1 MMVPF
6 ILFGQSYS
14 ALWNQ
19 AKEAEEKDLPQTQ
32 YKVIQKIVAKAEK
45 EKAYGQL
52 LRAEL
57 NAAQVMSVIA
67 PDSLKPAVEK
77 IQQRGEATQ
86 DEVLRLVYQTVLYRV
101 ISDNRDLEMQAKRP
115 ELTPQLCEQLA
126 QVKED
131 AYEPFVKKGSDSHYF
146 NHDLLSIVG
155 YELDDLQP
163 LYDYYTKTGNRQAAC
178 LVVARL
184 KHYASIE
191 ELDALIQNYRD
202 LKECGE
208 LAMVRYERMYS
219 MPVAERI
226 AYIHEALQHWG
237 SWKRIGRLRNAE
249 QELTNSQY
257 RVSYDHPVVTPQQTQ
272 MVRLKGLR
280 HLSSVTMKVYRL
292 NANGDLDASPSYDTG
307 YQKVKRL
314 IQGVAA
320 EETRTYTGKE
330 PYEFFEDSLTLPALP
345 VGVYMVEFT
354 TAPSTEPVRHLYN
367 VTDVYTIMEPQP
379 DALRYVV
386 VRASTGQPIAGAHLR
401 ITERN
406 YGNDQVLNVVTDAK
420 GEYLLKTNN
429 PRHQREVF
437 AYTDDDKAC
446 PVFNFYD
453 QYSYYQGQD
462 QVSRTCIYTDR
473 SIYRPGQTVHAAAIL
488 YEVQK
493 GMEHAVTAHQQVT
506 FVLKDAN
513 GKKVAEKRTT
523 TDEYGTCAAELTIP
537 SSGLSGQFTV
547 RVNGQSHVI
556 RVEEYKR
563 PTFHV
568 DFPEVKQVYA
578 AGDTITVKGVA
589 MSYAGV
595 PVQEAKVS
603 YKVTRRTAFWWWS
616 YSRYWDSA
624 ILGYGNDGTEVY
636 RGTATTDAEGQFEA
650 QVPFDLPETS
660 HPMFYSFVVSADV
673 TDTAGETHH
682 GELSLPLGN
691 RKQALSVD
699 LPEKVLRDE
708 QNKVTFHLL
717 NAAGKDLEA
726 SVRYRID
733 KGKWQTTK
741 ANVSISLSTLHAP
754 LSSGKH
760 TLEATCEGDTLQRDF
775 VVFALD
781 DTTPATETDDWFYQ
795 SATQFPADGKPV
807 TIQVGSSA
815 PDVHIVYSIFAG
827 EKVIESGS
835 IDRSNQLINL
845 KLTYEEAYGNGLLLT
860 YAWVKKG
867 KCYTHIARI
876 KRPLPDKKL
885 KLQWT
890 TFRDR
895 LKPGQQ
901 EEWTLT
907 VLDSQG
913 KPVDAQL
920 MATLYD
926 QSLDQ
931 LQAHQW
937 SFAPYYN
944 LPMPNSHWT
953 FQVRY
958 QMSDGASFDWK
969 RVNEG
974 ELLFSVFDHSVYP
987 TPYYGRYH
995 FTRGAVTRSRM
1006 KMNKAAGMVMDE
1018 AMPMM
1023 AMAEVEEEK
1032 AVVANDEADNAA
1044 ETPQAEETVQV
1055 RENLNETAFFYPQ
1068 LTTAVDGS
1076 VVLKFTL
1083 PESLTT
1089 WRLLGLA
1096 HTKDLC
1102 YGTIEGLSVA
1112 QKDVM
1117 IQPNVPRFLREGDA
1131 ATIAA
1136 RIFNTSEKDLIGT
1149 AVLRLLNPET
1159 NAVVL
1164 EQKQSVTL
1172 NAGGTTP
1179 VTFNISLSIPEQSS
1193 PTRSLSLHSPLSTQL
1208 LICQM
1213 TVSGADFSDGEQ
1225 HYLPILPATE
1235 HVTVTV
1241 PLTQH
1246 HPGVTTVDLAKLVP
1260 ADATQ
1265 PKLTVEYTNKPAW
1278 LMTQA
1283 LSVVGTPDNDNAISL
1298 AAAYYANS
1306 LGRHILA
1313 QNPQAKRA
1321 FELWKQEPDANSLM
1335 SALEKNQELKDLLLN
1350 ETPWVLDADNESEQ
1364 KQRMGD
1370 FFDENL
1376 MQNRLQ
1382 QSLEKLRKLQ
1392 RDNGA
1397 WSWWPEMPGSFYMTV
1412 SISEMLVR
1420 LNAMTGH
1427 QAETA
1432 PMLNAAFKFMGQEI
1446 IDEVKEMKKWA
1457 KKGHKP
1463 SFPSFKALQWLYL
1476 ATLDGRE
1483 LPADVQAANAY
1494 LLPLLKKEIKN
1505 QSLYEKALTAIILSK
1520 TEPKRAAEYVQ
1531 SLKEYT
1537 VYREDMGRYYDTPRA
1552 GYSWF
1557 DYKIPTQTVAIE
1569 AMQRLTPDDTET
1581 ITEMQR
1587 WLLQSKRTQAWD
1599 TPINSVNAVYA
1610 FLQGSNALAPQALSV
1625 LKVDEQPLELPQ
1637 ATAAIGYVKTNVPAD
1652 SKTLTIEKSSEGTS
1666 WGAVYAQFM
1675 QPTKSVEASASGLT
1689 VTREII
1695 SPLSTLHSPLSI
1707 PEQSSPTR
1715 SLSLHSPLKVGD
1727 RIKVRITITAD
1738 RDYDFV
1744 QLIDRRAA
1752 CMEPVRQLSGYTQGA
1767 YCTPKDCSTNYY
1779 IDMLSKGK
1787 HVIETEY
1794 YIDRTGTY
1802 ETGLCTVSCAYAPEF
1817 RGTAKSIT
1825 IKVGK

>member
-1 MMVPF
+1 MKKYIFLFIVMMMPIF
-6 ILFGQSYS
+6 LFGQSYA
-14 ALWNQ
+14 ALWSQ

-32 YKVIQKIVAKAEK
+32 YKALQKIVAKAEK

-52 LRAEL
+52 LKAEL
-57 NAAQVMSVIA
+57 NAAQVMSLIA
-67 PDSLKPAVEK
+67 PDSLKPAVQR
-77 IQQRGEATQ
+77 IQQRAEATQ

-101 ISDNRDLEMQAKRP
+101 ISNNSDLELKAMLP
-115 ELTPQLCEQLA
+115 NLTPQLCEKLA
-126 QVKED
+126 NIKED
-131 AYEPFVKKGSDSHYF
+131 EYVPFVIKGSDSHYF

-155 YELDDLQP
+155 YELNDRET
-163 LYDYYTKTGNRQAAC
+163 LYNYYKQAGQREAAC
-178 LVVARL
+178 MVAADW
-184 KHYASIE
+184 KQYSSIE
-191 ELDALIQNYRD
+191 ELDALIEEYRD

-208 LAMVRYERMYS
+208 LAIARYERMYS
-219 MPVAERI
+219 RPVAERI
-226 AYIHEALQHWG
+226 AFIHEALKQWG
-237 SWKRIGRLRNAE
+237 SWRRMGTLRNAE
-249 QELTNSQY
+249 KELSNPQFH
-257 RVSYDHPVVTPQQTQ
+257 VNYDHQVVTPQQSQ
-272 MVRLKGLR
+272 IVKFDRLR
-280 HLSSVTMKVYRL
+280 HLSSLTMKVYRL
-292 NANGDLDASPSYDTG
+292 DANGDLDASPSYDNG
-307 YQKVKRL
+307 YQKVKKL
-314 IQGVAA
+314 IKGVAA
-320 EETRTYTGKE
+320 EETRIFTGKE
-330 PYEFFEDSLTLPALP
+330 PYEFFEDSLALPSLP

-354 TAPSTEPVRHLYN
+354 SIPVTEPVRQLYY

-379 DALRYVV
+379 EALRYVV
-386 VRASTGQPIAGAHLR
+386 VHASTGQPIAGAHLR
-401 ITERN
+401 ITNRI
-406 YGNDQVLNVVTDAK
+406 YGDDQVVNAVTDAK
-420 GEYLLKTNN
+420 GEYLYKTNN
-429 PRHQREVF
+429 PRQPRNVF
-437 AYTDDDKAC
+437 AYTGDDKAC
-446 PVFNFYD
+446 PELNANN
-453 QYSYYQGQD
+453 QYSYYKGQD
-462 QVSRTCIYTDR
+462 NVHRTCIYTDR

-488 YEVQK
+488 YEVNK
-493 GMEHAVTAHQQVT
+493 GMEHQVEGAREVVFT
-506 FVLKDAN
+506 LLDAN
-513 GKKVAEKRTT
+513 RKKVAEKVTT

-537 SSGLSGQFTV
+537 SSGLSGMFTV
-547 RVNGQSHVI
+547 RVNGQSYTI

-568 DFPEVKQVYA
+568 DFPEVKEAYA
-578 AGDTITVKGVA
+578 AGDTLTVKGVA

-595 PVQEAKVS
+595 PVQDAKVS

-616 YSRYWDSA
+616 YSRYWDTA
-624 ILGYGNDGTEVY
+624 VIGRGQEGVEVY
-636 RGTATTDAEGQFEA
+636 SGVAKTDDKGQFEA
-650 QVPFDLPETS
+650 LLPFDMPETS
-660 HPMFYSFVVSADV
+660 YPMFYSFVVSADV
-673 TDTAGETHH
+673 TDIAGETRH

-708 QNKVTFHLL
+708 QPKATFHLL
-717 NAAGKDLEA
+717 NAAGKNLDA
-726 SVRYRID
+726 TVCYRID
-733 KGKWQTTK
+733 QGKWLTVKTQQ
-741 ANVSISLSTLHAP
+741 P
-754 LSSGKH
+754 LAMTDKLKSGKH
-760 TLEATCEGDTLQRDF
+760 TLEAICENDTLQRDF
-775 VVFALD
+775 VVFSLD
-781 DTTPATETDDWFYQ
+781 DTVPATETDDWFYQ

-827 EKVIESGS
+827 EKVIESGA

-845 KLTYEEAYGNGLLLT
+845 KLTYEEAYENGLLLS
-860 YAWVKKG
+860 YAWVKQG
-867 KCYTHIARI
+867 KCYTHTARI
-876 KRPLPDKKL
+876 SRPLPDKKL

-907 VLDSQG
+907 VLDLQG

-937 SFAPYYN
+937 SLSPYYN
-944 LPMPNSHWT
+944 LPMPNSNWGFPT
-953 FQVRY
+953 RY
-958 QMSDGASFDWK
+958 SMSGSASYSWKHDAVGQLVFSKFDK
-969 RVNEG
+969 
-974 ELLFSVFDHSVYP
+974 DVYP
-987 TPYYGRYH
+987 SPYYRHHY
-995 FTRGAVTRSRM
+995 FTRGEVMGARQ
-1006 KMNKAAGMVMDE
+1006 KMAASVMMVE
-1018 AMPMM
+1018 EAAMPMSEPM
-1023 AMAEVEEEK
+1023 ERDADQSESADTKANGAVAEAPQEES
-1032 AVVANDEADNAA
+1032 
-1044 ETPQAEETVQV
+1044 VQV

-1068 LTTAVDGS
+1068 LTTAADGS
-1076 VVLKFTL
+1076 VALKFTL

-1136 RIFNTSEKDLIGT
+1136 RIFNTSEKDLSGT
-1149 AVLRLLNPET
+1149 AVLKLINPET
-1159 NAVVL
+1159 NAVVVEL
-1164 EQKQSVTL
+1164 KQPVAMK
-1172 NAGGTTP
+1172 AGGTTP
-1179 VTFNISLSIPEQSS
+1179 VTFDLDTSSLLAVQSS
-1193 PTRSLSLHSPLSTQL
+1193 L

-1213 TVSGADFSDGEQ
+1213 MVSGADFSDGEQ

-1241 PLTQH
+1241 PVTHH
-1246 HPGVTTVDLAKLVP
+1246 HPGVTTVDLSKLVP
-1260 ADATQ
+1260 VDATQ
-1265 PKLTVEYTNKPAW
+1265 PKLTVEYTNNPAW

-1298 AAAYYANS
+1298 AAAYYANA
-1306 LGRHILA
+1306 LGRHILQ
-1313 QNPQAKRA
+1313 QNPQAKTV
-1321 FELWKQEPDANSLM
+1321 FQLWKQTDDTTSLT

-1350 ETPWVLDADNESEQ
+1350 ETPWVLDADNETEQ

-1382 QSLEKLRKLQ
+1382 QSLDKLSKLQ
-1392 RDNGA
+1392 RKDGS

-1420 LNAMTGH
+1420 LNAMTGENR
-1427 QAETA
+1427 ETA
-1432 PMLNAAFKFMGQEI
+1432 AMLSSAFKFMGKEI
-1446 IDEVKEMKKWA
+1446 VEEVKEMKKWA
-1457 KKGHKP
+1457 KKCQKP
-1463 SFPSFKALQWLYL
+1463 TFPSFKALQWLYL
-1476 ATLDGRE
+1476 TTLDGRE

-1494 LLPLLKKEIKN
+1494 LMPLLKKEIKN
-1505 QSLYEKALTAIILSK
+1505 QSLFEKALTAVILSK

-1552 GYSWF
+1552 TYSWF

-1569 AMQRLTPDDTET
+1569 AMQRLTPSDIET
-1581 ITEMQR
+1581 ISEMQR

-1610 FLQGSNALAPQALSV
+1610 FLQGSNALAPQELSV
-1625 LKVDEQPLELPQ
+1625 LKVDETPLELPK
-1637 ATAAIGYVKTNVPAD
+1637 ATAAIGYVKTNVAPA
-1652 SKTLTIEKSSEGTS
+1652 SQTLTIEKTSEGTS

-1675 QPTKSVEASASGLT
+1675 QPTKSVEASGSGLT
-1689 VTREII
+1689 VTRE
-1695 SPLSTLHSPLSI
+1695 LLTKG
-1707 PEQSSPTR
+1707 E
-1715 SLSLHSPLKVGD
+1715 LKVGD
-1727 RIKVRITITAD
+1727 RVKVRITITAD

-1767 YCTPKDCSTNYY
+1767 YCTPKDCTTNYY

-1802 ETGLCTVSCAYAPEF
+1802 ETGLCTVGCAYAPEF
-1817 RGTAKSIT
+1817 RATAKSIT
-1825 IKVGK
+1825 ITVK

>member
-1 MMVPF
+1 MQKKNLAILFMLMLPMW
-6 ILFGQSYS
+6 LFGQSYS
-14 ALWNQ
+14 ELWKKAN
-19 AKEAEEKDLPQTQ
+19 EAEEKDLPKTQ
-32 YKVIQKIVAKAEK
+32 YEVLQKIVAKAEK

-52 LRAEL
+52 LKAEL

-67 PDSLKPAVEK
+67 PDSLKPAVER
-77 IQQRGEATQ
+77 IQQRGEATK

-115 ELTPQLCEQLA
+115 ELTPKLCEQLA
-126 QVKED
+126 QVKESV
-131 AYEPFVKKGSDSHYF
+131 YEPFVQKGADSHYF
-146 NHDLLSIVG
+146 NNDLLSVVG

-184 KHYASIE
+184 KRYTSIE
-191 ELDALIQNYRD
+191 EIDALIQEYRD

-208 LAMVRYERMYS
+208 LAINRYDRMYGQ
-219 MPVAERI
+219 PVAERI
-226 AYIHEALQHWG
+226 AYIHEALQQWG
-237 SWKRIGRLRNAE
+237 SWKRMGVLRNAE
-249 QELTNSQY
+249 KELTNPQY
-257 RVSYDHPVVTPQQTQ
+257 RVSYDHQVVTPQQSQTVQ
-272 MVRLKGLR
+272 LKGLR

-292 NANGDLDASPSYDTG
+292 NANGDLDDSPTYDKG
-307 YQKVKRL
+307 YQKIKKL
-314 IQGVAA
+314 IKGVAA

-330 PYEFFEDSLTLPALP
+330 PYEFFEDTLTLPALP
-345 VGVYMVEFT
+345 VGVYMVEFISAPT
-354 TAPSTEPVRHLYN
+354 TQPVRRLYY
-367 VTDVYTIMEPQP
+367 VTDVYTIMESQP
-379 DALRYVV
+379 EALRYVV
-386 VRASTGQPIAGAHLR
+386 VHASTGQPIAGAHLR
-401 ITERN
+401 IKERN
-406 YGNDQVLNVVTDAK
+406 YGNDHVLNVVTDAK
-420 GEYLLKTNN
+420 GEYLLKTDR
-429 PRHQREVF
+429 PHRQREVF
-437 AYTDDDKAC
+437 AYTADDKAC
-446 PVFNFYD
+446 PELNASN

-473 SIYRPGQTVHAAAIL
+473 SIYRPGQTVHAAAII

-493 GMEHAVTAHQQVT
+493 GMEHAVTAHKHVN
-506 FVLKDAN
+506 FVLNDAN
-513 GKKVAEKRTT
+513 GKKVAEQSTM
-523 TDEYGTCAAELTIP
+523 TDDYGTCAAELTIP

-547 RVNGQSHVI
+547 RVNGQSHII

-568 DFPEVKQVYA
+568 DFPEVKQAYA
-578 AGDTITVKGVA
+578 AGDTIKVKGVA
-589 MSYAGV
+589 LSYAGV

-624 ILGYGNDGTEVY
+624 ILGYGHDGIEVY
-636 RGTATTDAEGQFEA
+636 QGEAVTDAEGQFDA

-660 HPMFYSFVVSADV
+660 HPMFYTFIVSADV

-708 QNKVTFHLL
+708 QPKTTFHLL
-717 NAAGKDLEA
+717 NAAGKDLDA

-733 KGKWQTTK
+733 SGKWQEIKTQQSVAVGDK
-741 ANVSISLSTLHAP
+741 LK
-754 LSSGKH
+754 SGKH
-760 TLEATCEGDTLQRDF
+760 TLEATCEGDTLQREF
-775 VVFALD
+775 VVFGLD
-781 DTTPATETDDWFYQ
+781 DTTPSTTTDDWFYQ
-795 SATQFPADGKPV
+795 SATQFPANGKPV

-815 PDVHIVYSIFAG
+815 PDVHIVYSVFAG
-827 EKVIESGS
+827 EKVIESGA
-835 IDRSNQLINL
+835 IDRSNQLINRQF
-845 KLTYEEAYGNGLLLT
+845 TYKDDYENGLLLT
-860 YAWVKKG
+860 FAWVKEG
-867 KCYTHIARI
+867 RCYTHTAQI

-907 VLDSQG
+907 ILDPQG

-937 SFAPYYN
+937 SLVPYYN
-944 LPMPNSHWT
+944 LPMPTSRWNFPS
-953 FQVRY
+953 RY
-958 QMSDGASFDWK
+958 QMSASASYDWK
-969 RVNEG
+969 HVSEG
-974 ELLFSVFDHSVYP
+974 GLVFSVFDHSVYP

-995 FTRGAVTRSRM
+995 FTRGAVMGSRM
-1006 KMNKAAGMVMDE
+1006 KMSKAAGMVMDE

-1032 AVVANDEADNAA
+1032 AVATNDEAADTVA
-1044 ETPQAEETVQV
+1044 ETPQGEETVQV
-1055 RENLNETAFFYPQ
+1055 RENLDETAFFYPQ
-1068 LTTAVDGS
+1068 LTTAADGS
-1076 VVLKFTL
+1076 VALKFTL

-1131 ATIAA
+1131 ATISA
-1136 RIFNTSEKDLIGT
+1136 RIFNTGEKDLSGT
-1149 AVLRLLNPET
+1149 AMLRFLNPET

-1164 EQKQSVTL
+1164 EQKQTVSMK
-1172 NAGGTTP
+1172 AGGTTP
-1179 VTFNISLSIPEQSS
+1179 VTFNIDFSLFTPHSS
-1193 PTRSLSLHSPLSTQL
+1193 L

-1213 TVSGADFSDGEQ
+1213 IVSGADFSDGEQ
-1225 HYLPILPATE
+1225 HYLPILPATS

-1241 PLTQH
+1241 PVTQH
-1246 HPGVTTVDLAKLVP
+1246 HPGVTTVDLSKLVP

-1265 PKLTVEYTNKPAW
+1265 PKLTVEYTNQPAW

-1283 LSVVGTPDNDNAISL
+1283 LSVVGRPDNDNAISL

-1313 QNPQAKRA
+1313 QNPQAKRT
-1321 FELWKQEPDANSLM
+1321 FQLWKQEPDANSLT

-1350 ETPWVLDADNESEQ
+1350 ETPWVLDADNETEQ

-1382 QSLEKLRKLQ
+1382 QSLDKLRKLQ
-1392 RDNGA
+1392 RNNGA

-1420 LNAMTGH
+1420 LNAMAGE
-1427 QAETA
+1427 QGETA
-1432 PMLNAAFKFMGQEI
+1432 QMLNAAFKFMGREI
-1446 IDEVKEMKKWA
+1446 IDEVKEMKKWE

-1463 SFPSFKALQWLYL
+1463 TFPSFKALQWLYL

-1494 LLPLLKKEIKN
+1494 LMPLLKKEIKN

-1520 TEPKRAAEYVQ
+1520 TEPKLAAEYVQ

-1569 AMQRLTPDDTET
+1569 AMQRLTPADTET

-1625 LKVDEQPLELPQ
+1625 LKVDEKPLELPK
-1637 ATAAIGYVKTNVPAD
+1637 ATAAIGYVKTNVPAE

-1675 QPTKSVEASASGLT
+1675 QPTKSVEATASGLT
-1689 VTREII
+1689 VTRE
-1695 SPLSTLHSPLSI
+1695 LLTKG
-1707 PEQSSPTR
+1707 E
-1715 SLSLHSPLKVGD
+1715 LKVGD

-1794 YIDRTGTY
+1794 YIDRAGTY
-1802 ETGLCTVSCAYAPEF
+1802 ETGLCTVGCAYAPEF
-1817 RGTAKSIT
+1817 RGTARSIT
-1825 IKVGK
+1825 ITVK

>member
-1 MMVPF
+1 MQKKIWAILFIMMLPMW
-6 ILFGQSYS
+6 LFGQSYS
-14 ALWNQ
+14 ELWKKAN
-19 AKEAEEKDLPQTQ
+19 EAEDKDLPKTQ
-32 YKVIQKIVAKAEK
+32 YEVLQKIVAKAEK

-52 LRAEL
+52 LKAEL

-67 PDSLKPAVEK
+67 PDSLKPAVEQ
-77 IQQRGEATQ
+77 IQKRGEATK

-101 ISDNRDLEMQAKRP
+101 ISDNRDLELQATRP
-115 ELTPQLCEQLA
+115 TLTPKICEQLA

-178 LVVARL
+178 LVIAEL
-184 KHYASIE
+184 KRYASIE
-191 ELDALIQNYRD
+191 EIDALIQTYRD

-208 LAMVRYERMYS
+208 LAINRYDRMYGK
-219 MPVAERI
+219 PVAERI
-226 AYIHEALQHWG
+226 AYIHSALDQWG
-237 SWKRIGRLRNAE
+237 GWKRMGVLRNAE
-249 QELTNSQY
+249 KDLTNPQFH
-257 RVSYDHPVVTPQQTQ
+257 VAYDHQVVTPQQSQTVQ
-272 MVRLKGLR
+272 LRNLR
-280 HLSSVTMKVYRL
+280 HLSSLTMKVYRL
-292 NANGDLDASPSYDTG
+292 NANGDLDDSPTYDKG
-307 YQKVKRL
+307 YQKIKKL
-314 IQGVAA
+314 IKGVAA
-320 EETRTYTGKE
+320 EETRTYTGKA

-354 TAPSTEPVRHLYN
+354 SAPTTEPVRRLYY
-367 VTDVYTIMEPQP
+367 VTDVYTIMESQP

-386 VRASTGQPIAGAHLR
+386 GHASTGQPIPKAHLR
-401 ITERN
+401 IKERN
-406 YGNDQVLNVVTDAK
+406 YGNDHVLNVVTDAK
-420 GEYLLKTNN
+420 GEYLLKTD
-429 PRHQREVF
+429 RLHRQREVF

-446 PVFNFYD
+446 PELNANN
-453 QYSYYQGQD
+453 QYSYYHGQD

-473 SIYRPGQTVHAAAIL
+473 SIYRPGQTVHAAAII

-493 GMEHAVTAHQQVT
+493 GMEHAVTAHKHVN
-506 FVLKDAN
+506 FVLNDAN
-513 GKKVAEKRTT
+513 GKKVAEQSTT
-523 TDEYGTCAAELTIP
+523 TDDFGTCAAELTIP
-537 SSGLSGQFTV
+537 VSGLSGRFTV

-568 DFPEVKQVYA
+568 DFPEVKQAYA
-578 AGDTITVKGVA
+578 AGDTIQVKGVA
-589 MSYAGV
+589 LSYAGV
-595 PVQEAKVS
+595 PVQEAKVC

-616 YSRYWDSA
+616 YSRYWDTA
-624 ILGYGNDGTEVY
+624 VLGYGHDGVEVY
-636 RGTATTDAEGQFEA
+636 QGEAVTDAEGQFEA
-650 QVPFDLPETS
+650 QVPFNLPETS
-660 HPMFYSFVVSADV
+660 HPMFYTFMVSADV

-699 LPEKVLRDE
+699 LPEKVLRDD
-708 QNKVTFHLL
+708 QPKVTFHLL

-726 SVRYRID
+726 EVQYRID
-733 KGKWQTTK
+733 GGKWQKINT
-741 ANVSISLSTLHAP
+741 SRSLS
-754 LSSGKH
+754 LSKGTVLKSGKH

-775 VVFALD
+775 VVFGLD
-781 DTTPATETDDWFYQ
+781 DTTPATTTDDWFYQ

-815 PDVHIVYSIFAG
+815 PDVHIVYSLFAG

-835 IDRSNQLINL
+835 IDRNNQLINRQF
-845 KLTYEEAYGNGLLLT
+845 TYKDDYENGLLLT
-860 YAWVKKG
+860 FAWVKEG
-867 KCYTHIARI
+867 KCYTHTAQI

-895 LKPGQQ
+895 LTPGQQ

-907 VLDSQG
+907 ILDPQG
-913 KPVDAQL
+913 KPADAQL

-937 SFAPYYN
+937 SLIPYYH

-953 FQVRY
+953 FPNRH
-958 QMSDGASFDWK
+958 QMSGGGSYDWK
-969 RVNEG
+969 HHSVG
-974 ELLFSVFDHSVYP
+974 SLLFSQFDKDVYP
-987 TPYYGRYH
+987 SSYGRYY
-995 FTRGAVTRSRM
+995 FSRGAMMGSHMRM
-1006 KMNKAAGMVMDE
+1006 KAAGMVMDD

-1032 AVVANDEADNAA
+1032 AVATNDEAAETVA
-1044 ETPQAEETVQV
+1044 ETPQGEGSVQV

-1068 LTTAVDGS
+1068 LTTAADGS
-1076 VVLKFTL
+1076 VALKFTL

-1136 RIFNTSEKDLIGT
+1136 RIFNTSEKDLTGT

-1159 NAVVL
+1159 NVVVVEL
-1164 EQKQSVTL
+1164 KQSVAL
-1172 NAGGTTP
+1172 KAGGTTP
-1179 VTFNISLSIPEQSS
+1179 VAFDLDPASLLTAQTS
-1193 PTRSLSLHSPLSTQL
+1193 L

-1213 TVSGADFSDGEQ
+1213 TVSGTDFSDGEQ

-1235 HVTVTV
+1235 HVTLTV
-1241 PLTQH
+1241 PVTQH
-1246 HPGVTTVDLAKLVP
+1246 HPGVTTVDLSQLVP

-1265 PKLTVEYTNKPAW
+1265 PKLTVEYTNQPAW

-1306 LGRHILA
+1306 LGRHILK
-1313 QNPQAKRA
+1313 QNPQAERA
-1321 FELWKQEPDANSLM
+1321 FQLWKQETDATSLT
-1335 SALEKNQELKDLLLN
+1335 SALEKNLELKDLLQN
-1350 ETPWVLDADNESEQ
+1350 ETPWVLEADNESEQ

-1382 QSLEKLRKLQ
+1382 QSLDKLRKLQ
-1392 RDNGA
+1392 RSNGA

-1420 LNAMTGH
+1420 LNAMTGENK
-1427 QAETA
+1427 ETA
-1432 PMLNAAFKFMGQEI
+1432 QMLSSAFKFMGKEI
-1446 IDEVKEMKKWA
+1446 IEEVNEMKKWA

-1463 SFPSFKALQWLYL
+1463 TFPSFKALQWLYL

-1494 LLPLLKKEIKN
+1494 LMPLLKKEIKN

-1569 AMQRLTPDDTET
+1569 AMQRLTPADKET
-1581 ITEMQR
+1581 ISEMQR

-1610 FLQGSNALAPQALSV
+1610 FLQGSNALAPQELAV
-1625 LKVDEQPLELPQ
+1625 LKVDEQPLELPK
-1637 ATAAIGYVKTNVPAD
+1637 ATAGIGYVKTNVSAD

-1675 QPTKSVEASASGLT
+1675 QPTKSVEAASSGLT
-1689 VTREII
+1689 VTRE
-1695 SPLSTLHSPLSI
+1695 LLTKG
-1707 PEQSSPTR
+1707 E
-1715 SLSLHSPLKVGD
+1715 LKVGD
-1727 RIKVRITITAD
+1727 RVKVRITITAD

-1744 QLIDRRAA
+1744 QVIDRRAA

-1802 ETGLCTVSCAYAPEF
+1802 ETGLCTVGCAYAPEF
-1817 RGTAKSIT
+1817 RGTAKSMT
-1825 IKVGK
+1825 IKVKK

>member
-1 MMVPF
+1 
-6 ILFGQSYS
+6 
-14 ALWNQ
+14 
-19 AKEAEEKDLPQTQ
+19 
-32 YKVIQKIVAKAEK
+32 
-45 EKAYGQL
+45 
-52 LRAEL
+52 
-57 NAAQVMSVIA
+57 
-67 PDSLKPAVEK
+67 
-77 IQQRGEATQ
+77 
-86 DEVLRLVYQTVLYRV
+86 
-101 ISDNRDLEMQAKRP
+101 
-115 ELTPQLCEQLA
+115 
-126 QVKED
+126 
-131 AYEPFVKKGSDSHYF
+131 
-146 NHDLLSIVG
+146 
-155 YELDDLQP
+155 
-163 LYDYYTKTGNRQAAC
+163 
-178 LVVARL
+178 
-184 KHYASIE
+184 
-191 ELDALIQNYRD
+191 
-202 LKECGE
+202 
-208 LAMVRYERMYS
+208 
-219 MPVAERI
+219 
-226 AYIHEALQHWG
+226 
-237 SWKRIGRLRNAE
+237 
-249 QELTNSQY
+249 
-257 RVSYDHPVVTPQQTQ
+257 
-272 MVRLKGLR
+272 
-280 HLSSVTMKVYRL
+280 
-292 NANGDLDASPSYDTG
+292 
-307 YQKVKRL
+307 
-314 IQGVAA
+314 
-320 EETRTYTGKE
+320 
-330 PYEFFEDSLTLPALP
+330 
-345 VGVYMVEFT
+345 
-354 TAPSTEPVRHLYN
+354 
-367 VTDVYTIMEPQP
+367 
-379 DALRYVV
+379 
-386 VRASTGQPIAGAHLR
+386 
-401 ITERN
+401 
-406 YGNDQVLNVVTDAK
+406 
-420 GEYLLKTNN
+420 
-429 PRHQREVF
+429 
-437 AYTDDDKAC
+437 
-446 PVFNFYD
+446 
-453 QYSYYQGQD
+453 
-462 QVSRTCIYTDR
+462 
-473 SIYRPGQTVHAAAIL
+473 
-488 YEVQK
+488 
-493 GMEHAVTAHQQVT
+493 MEHTVTAHQPVS

-513 GKKVAEKRTT
+513 GKKVAEKIST

-537 SSGLSGQFTV
+537 ASGLSGQFTV

-568 DFPEVKQVYA
+568 DFPEVKQAYA

-589 MSYAGV
+589 LSYAGV
-595 PVQEAKVS
+595 PVQEAEVR

-624 ILGYGNDGTEVY
+624 VLGYGHDGTEVY
-636 RGTATTDAEGQFEA
+636 SGTVKTDANGQFEA
-650 QVPFDLPETS
+650 LVPFALPETS

-673 TDTAGETHH
+673 TDTAGETHQ

-699 LPEKVLRDE
+699 LSEKVLRDE
-708 QNKVTFHLL
+708 QPKMTFHLL

-741 ANVSISLSTLHAP
+741 TNTTISLSTLHAS

-760 TLEATCEGDTLQRDF
+760 TLEATCQGDTLKREF

-781 DTTPATETDDWFYQ
+781 DTAPAIETDDWFYQ

-815 PDVHIVYSIFAG
+815 PDVYIVYSIFAG
-827 EKVIESGS
+827 ETVIESGA
-835 IDRSNQLINL
+835 IDRSNQLVNL

-860 YAWVKKG
+860 YAWVKEN
-867 KCYTHIARI
+867 KCYTHTTQI

-907 VLDSQG
+907 VLDPQG

-937 SFAPYYN
+937 SLTPYYN
-944 LPMPNSHWT
+944 LQMPNTHWT

-958 QMSDGASFDWK
+958 QMSDGASYDWK
-969 RVNEG
+969 RVSEG
-974 ELLFSVFDHSVYP
+974 KLLFSVFDHSVYP
-987 TPYYGRYH
+987 TPNYARNR
-995 FTRGAVTRSRM
+995 FTRGYVMKSSR
-1006 KMNKAAGMVMDE
+1006 KMSK
-1018 AMPMM
+1018 
-1023 AMAEVEEEK
+1023 
-1032 AVVANDEADNAA
+1032 EADMEMEVAA
-1044 ETPQAEETVQV
+1044 AVMMSEPMDREAVAEAQTDMADAVDTSEETPQEEGTVQV

-1068 LTTAVDGS
+1068 LNTADDGS

-1131 ATIAA
+1131 ATISA
-1136 RIFNTSEKDLIGT
+1136 RIFNTGEKDLAGT

-1164 EQKQSVTL
+1164 EQNQPV
-1172 NAGGTTP
+1172 NMQAGGTTP
-1179 VTFNISLSIPEQSS
+1179 VTFNISLS
-1193 PTRSLSLHSPLSTQL
+1193 TLLSPLSTQL

-1241 PLTQH
+1241 PVTQH
-1246 HPGVTTVDLAKLVP
+1246 QPGVTTVDLSKLVP

-1265 PKLTVEYTNKPAW
+1265 PKLTVEYTNQPAW

-1306 LGRHILA
+1306 LGRYILA
-1313 QNPQAKRA
+1313 QNPQAKTI
-1321 FELWKQEPDANSLM
+1321 FDLWKKEAQDSPLSTLH
-1335 SALEKNQELKDLLLN
+1335 SPLEKNQELKDLLLN
-1350 ETPWVLDADNESEQ
+1350 ETPWVLDADHETEQ

-1382 QSLEKLRKLQ
+1382 QSLDKLRKLQ

-1420 LNAMTGH
+1420 LNAMTGE
-1427 QAETA
+1427 QGETA
-1432 PMLNAAFKFMGQEI
+1432 QMLDAAFEFMGQEI

-1483 LPADVQAANAY
+1483 LPVDVQAANAY
-1494 LLPLLKKEIKN
+1494 LMPLLKKEIKN

-1537 VYREDMGRYYDTPRA
+1537 VYREDLGRYYDTPRA
-1552 GYSWF
+1552 AYSWY

-1569 AMQRLTPDDTET
+1569 AMQRLTPADTQT

-1610 FLQGSNALAPQALSV
+1610 FLTNSNGLQANLSPLSTLYSPLKIDGSAIDQSG
-1625 LKVDEQPLELPQ
+1625 
-1637 ATAAIGYVKTNVPAD
+1637 ATAAIGYVKANVPAN

-1689 VTREII
+1689 VTREL
-1695 SPLSTLHSPLSI
+1695 LSKG
-1707 PEQSSPTR
+1707 E
-1715 SLSLHSPLKVGD
+1715 LKVGD
-1727 RIKVRITITAD
+1727 RVKMRITIIAD

-1744 QLIDRRAA
+1744 QIIDRRAA

-1767 YCTPKDCSTNYY
+1767 YCTPKDCSMNYF

-1802 ETGLCTVSCAYAPEF
+1802 EAGLCTVGCAYAPEF

-1825 IKVGK
+1825 IEVK

>member
-1 MMVPF
+1 MQKNFLTILLMLMLPMW
-6 ILFGQSYS
+6 LFGQSYTE
-14 ALWNQ
+14 LWKKV
-19 AKEAEEKDLPQTQ
+19 AEAEQKDLPQTQ
-32 YKVIQKIVAKAEK
+32 YNALQKIVAKAEK

-52 LRAEL
+52 LKAEL
-57 NAAQVMSVIA
+57 NAAQVMSLIA
-67 PDSLKPAVEK
+67 PDSLKPAVQR

-101 ISDNRDLEMQAKRP
+101 ISNNSDLELEAKLP
-115 ELTPQLCEQLA
+115 ELTPQLCEKLA
-126 QVKED
+126 KIKED
-131 AYEPFVKKGSDSHYF
+131 DYVPFVIKGSDSRYF

-155 YELDDLQP
+155 YELNDQAT
-163 LYDYYTKTGNRQAAC
+163 LYNYYKQAGQREAAC
-178 LVVARL
+178 LVAANWKR
-184 KHYASIE
+184 YASIE
-191 ELDALIQNYRD
+191 ELDALIAEYHD
-202 LKECGE
+202 LEECGE
-208 LAMVRYERMYS
+208 LAIARYELMYS
-219 MPVAERI
+219 CPVAERI
-226 AYIHEALQHWG
+226 AYIHEALKKWG
-237 SWKRIGRLRNAE
+237 SWKRMGTLRNAE
-249 QELTNSQY
+249 KELTNPEFH
-257 RVSYDHPVVTPQQTQ
+257 VSYDRQVVIPQKSQT
-272 MVRLKGLR
+272 VKLERLR

-292 NANGDLDASPSYDTG
+292 DANGDLDASPSYDFG
-307 YQKVKRL
+307 YQKVKKL
-314 IQGVAA
+314 IKGVAA
-320 EETRTYTGKE
+320 EETRVYTGKE
-330 PYEFFEDSLTLPALP
+330 PYEFFEDSLALPGLP

-354 TAPSTEPVRHLYN
+354 SAPATEPLRQLYY
-367 VTDVYTIMEPQP
+367 VTDVYTIMESQP

-386 VRASTGQPIAGAHLR
+386 VYASTGQPIPGAHLR
-401 ITERN
+401 IKEKN
-406 YGNDQVLNVVTDAK
+406 YGDDRVLNVVTDVK
-420 GEYLLKTNN
+420 GEYLLKTDR
-429 PRHQREVF
+429 PHYQREVF
-437 AYTDDDKAC
+437 AYTEDDKAC
-446 PVFNFYD
+446 PELYANN
-453 QYSYYQGQD
+453 QYSCYKGKD
-462 QVSRTCIYTDR
+462 QASRTCIYTDR

-488 YEVQK
+488 YEVKK
-493 GMEHAVTAHQQVT
+493 GLEHQVESACEVVFT
-506 FVLKDAN
+506 LLDAN
-513 GKKVAEKRTT
+513 GKKVAEKVTG

-537 SSGLSGQFTV
+537 STGLSGIFRV
-547 RVNGQSHVI
+547 RANGQSHTI

-568 DFPEVKQVYA
+568 DFPEVKEAYA
-578 AGDTITVKGVA
+578 AGDTLTVKGVA

-595 PVQEAKVS
+595 PVQDAKVS

-616 YSRYWDSA
+616 YSRYWDTA
-624 ILGYGNDGTEVY
+624 VIGRGQDGVEVY
-636 RGTATTDAEGQFEA
+636 NGVAKTDDKGQFEA
-650 QVPFDLPETS
+650 LLPFDMPETNY
-660 HPMFYSFVVSADV
+660 PMFYSFVVTADV
-673 TDTAGETHH
+673 TDTAGETRH

-708 QNKVTFHLL
+708 QPKVIFHLL
-717 NAAGKDLEA
+717 NAAGKDLDA

-733 KGKWQTTK
+733 QGQWQTVKTQQPVAMTDK
-741 ANVSISLSTLHAP
+741 LK
-754 LSSGKH
+754 SGKH
-760 TLEATCEGDTLQRDF
+760 TLEAVCQGDTLQRDF
-775 VVFALD
+775 VVFSLD
-781 DTTPATETDDWFYQ
+781 DTVPATETDDWFYQ

-827 EKVIESGS
+827 EEVIESGA

-860 YAWVKKG
+860 YAWVKQG
-867 KCYTHIARI
+867 KCYTHTAQIR
-876 KRPLPDKKL
+876 RPLPEKKL

-907 VLDSQG
+907 VLDPQG
-913 KPVDAQL
+913 KPVDAQM

-937 SFAPYYN
+937 SLSPYYI
-944 LPMPNSHWT
+944 LPIPHSNWSFPT
-953 FQVRY
+953 RY
-958 QMSDGASFDWK
+958 PMSDGASYSWKHDAVGKLVFSKFDK
-969 RVNEG
+969 
-974 ELLFSVFDHSVYP
+974 DVYP
-987 TPYYGRYH
+987 SPFYRRH
-995 FTRGAVTRSRM
+995 HLTRGYVTGASM
-1006 KMNKAAGMVMDE
+1006 KMDRAVM
-1018 AMPMM
+1018 
-1023 AMAEVEEEK
+1023 VEEAAMLRSEPMEK
-1032 AVVANDEADNAA
+1032 NALQEEVADTDANDVAA
-1044 ETPQAEETVQV
+1044 ETPQEEGSVQV

-1068 LTTAVDGS
+1068 LTTAADGS
-1076 VVLKFTL
+1076 VTLKFTL

-1136 RIFNTSEKDLIGT
+1136 RIFNTGEKDLTGT
-1149 AVLRLLNPET
+1149 AVLKLINPET
-1159 NAVVL
+1159 NAVVVEL
-1164 EQKQSVTL
+1164 KQPVAL
-1172 NAGGTTP
+1172 KAGGTTP
-1179 VTFNISLSIPEQSS
+1179 VAFSLDTSS
-1193 PTRSLSLHSPLSTQL
+1193 LLTSPSTL

-1213 TVSGADFSDGEQ
+1213 MVSGADFSDGEQ

-1241 PLTQH
+1241 PVTQH
-1246 HPGVTTVDLAKLVP
+1246 HPAVTTVDLSKLVP

-1265 PKLTVEYTNKPAW
+1265 PKLTVEYTNNPAW

-1298 AAAYYANS
+1298 AAAYYANA
-1306 LGRHILA
+1306 LGRYILQ
-1313 QNPQAKRA
+1313 QNPQAKTV
-1321 FELWKQEPDANSLM
+1321 FQLWKQADDTTSLT

-1350 ETPWVLDADNESEQ
+1350 ETPWVLDADNETEQ

-1376 MQNRLQ
+1376 MRNRLQ
-1382 QSLEKLRKLQ
+1382 QSLDKLCKLQ
-1392 RDNGA
+1392 RNDGS
-1397 WSWWPEMPGSFYMTV
+1397 WSWWPDMPGSFYMTV

-1420 LNAMTGH
+1420 LNAMTGENRE
-1427 QAETA
+1427 AA
-1432 PMLNAAFKFMGQEI
+1432 AMLSSAFKFMGKEI
-1446 IDEVKEMKKWA
+1446 VEEVKEMKKWA
-1457 KKGHKP
+1457 KKGQKP
-1463 SFPSFKALQWLYL
+1463 TFPSFKALQWLYL
-1476 ATLDGRE
+1476 TTLDGRE

-1494 LLPLLKKEIKN
+1494 LMPLLKKEIKN
-1505 QSLYEKALTAIILSK
+1505 QSLFEKALTAVILSK

-1552 GYSWF
+1552 TYSWF

-1569 AMQRLTPDDTET
+1569 AMQRLTPSDIET
-1581 ITEMQR
+1581 ISEMQR

-1610 FLQGSNALAPQALSV
+1610 FLQGSNALAPQELSV
-1625 LKVDEQPLELPQ
+1625 LKVDETPLELPK
-1637 ATAAIGYVKTNVPAD
+1637 ATAAIGYVKTNVAPA
-1652 SKTLTIEKSSEGTS
+1652 SQTLTIEKTSEGTS

-1689 VTREII
+1689 VTREILTKGEI
-1695 SPLSTLHSPLSI
+1695 
-1707 PEQSSPTR
+1707 
-1715 SLSLHSPLKVGD
+1715 KVGD

-1767 YCTPKDCSTNYY
+1767 YCTPKDCTTNYY
-1779 IDMLSKGK
+1779 FDMLSKGK

-1802 ETGLCTVSCAYAPEF
+1802 ETGLCTVGCAYAPEF
-1817 RGTAKSIT
+1817 RATAKSIT
-1825 IKVGK
+1825 ITVK

>member
-1 MMVPF
+1 MRKYVFLLVVMMLPMW
-6 ILFGQSYS
+6 LFGQSYS
-14 ALWNQ
+14 ELWKKAN
-19 AKEAEEKDLPQTQ
+19 EAEQKDLPQTQ
-32 YKVIQKIVAKAEK
+32 YEVLQKIVTKAEQ

-52 LRAEL
+52 LKAEL
-57 NAAQVMSVIA
+57 NAAQVMSLIA
-67 PDSLKPAVEK
+67 PDSLKPAVQR
-77 IQQRGEATQ
+77 IQQRGETTQ
-86 DEVLRLVYQTVLYRV
+86 DEVLRLMYQTILYRV
-101 ISDNRDLEMQAKRP
+101 INNNGDLEMQAKRP
-115 ELTPQLCEQLA
+115 ELTPHICEQLA
-126 QVKED
+126 QVKEVT
-131 AYEPFVKKGSDSHYF
+131 YEPFVQKGADSHYF
-146 NHDLLSIVG
+146 NHDLLSVVG
-155 YELDDLQP
+155 YELDDLKP

-178 LVVARL
+178 LVVAQMKR
-184 KHYASIE
+184 YASIE
-191 ELDALIQNYRD
+191 ELDTLIAAYRD

-208 LAMVRYERMYS
+208 LAIARYERMYAL
-219 MPVAERI
+219 PVAERI
-226 AYIHEALQHWG
+226 AYIHEALQQWG
-237 SWKRIGRLRNAE
+237 SWKRIGILRNAE
-249 QELTNSQY
+249 KELTNPQY
-257 RVSYDHPVVTPQQTQ
+257 HVSYHHRVVTPQQSQ
-272 MVRLKGLR
+272 LVKLERLR

-292 NANGDLDASPSYDTG
+292 DANGDLDASPSYDYG
-307 YQKVKRL
+307 YQKVKKL
-314 IQGVAA
+314 IKGVAA
-320 EETRTYTGKE
+320 EETRTFSGKE
-330 PYEFFEDSLTLPALP
+330 PYELFEDSLTLPGLP

-354 TAPSTEPVRHLYN
+354 TAPSTEPVRSLYY
-367 VTDVYTIMEPQP
+367 VTDVYTIMESQP

-401 ITERN
+401 IREKN
-406 YGNDQVLNVVTDAK
+406 YANEHVLNVVTDAK
-420 GEYLLKTNN
+420 GEYLLKTDR
-429 PRHQREVF
+429 PRYQREVF
-437 AYTDDDKAC
+437 AYTEHDKAC
-446 PVFNFYD
+446 PELNANN
-453 QYSYYQGQD
+453 QYSYYNGQD
-462 QVSRTCIYTDR
+462 DVHRTCIYTDR
-473 SIYRPGQTVHAAAIL
+473 SIYRPGQTIHAAAIL

-493 GMEHAVTAHQQVT
+493 GMEHAVTTNKHVT
-506 FVLKDAN
+506 FVLNDAN
-513 GKKVAEKRTT
+513 GKKVAEKPAT
-523 TDEYGTCAAELTIP
+523 TDEYGTCATELTIP
-537 SSGLSGQFTV
+537 STGLSGQFTI

-568 DFPEVKQVYA
+568 DFPEVKQAYA
-578 AGDTITVKGVA
+578 AGDTITVKGTA
-589 MSYAGV
+589 LSYAGV

-624 ILGYGNDGTEVY
+624 ILGYGHDGVEVY
-636 RGTATTDAEGQFEA
+636 QGEAKTDAAGQFEA

-660 HPMFYSFVVSADV
+660 HPMFYTFVVSADV

-699 LPEKVLRDE
+699 LPEKVLRDD
-708 QNKVTFHLL
+708 QPKTMFHLL

-733 KGKWQTTK
+733 KGQWQAVKTQQT
-741 ANVSISLSTLHAP
+741 VVLSEKLK
-754 LSSGKH
+754 SGKH
-760 TLEATCEGDTLQRDF
+760 SLEAICEGDTLQRDF
-775 VVFALD
+775 VVFALND
-781 DTTPATETDDWFYQ
+781 QVPATETDDWFYQ

-827 EKVIESGS
+827 EKVLESGAV
-835 IDRSNQLINL
+835 DRNNQLINRQFVY
-845 KLTYEEAYGNGLLLT
+845 KDDYENGLLLT
-860 YAWVKKG
+860 FAWVKDG
-867 KCYTHIARI
+867 QCYTHTAQI

-907 VLDSQG
+907 VLDPQG

-931 LQAHQW
+931 LQAHHW
-937 SFAPYYN
+937 SLSPYYN
-944 LPMPNSHWT
+944 LPMPHSHWT
-953 FQVRY
+953 FPSRY
-958 QMSDGASFDWK
+958 EFSNGASFNWK

-974 ELLFSVFDHSVYP
+974 QLLFSVFDHSVYP

-995 FTRGAVTRSRM
+995 LTRGTMMGSRM

-1023 AMAEVEEEK
+1023 AMAEVEEK
-1032 AVVANDEADNAA
+1032 AVQQESADETNEAVDEA
-1044 ETPQAEETVQV
+1044 PQEEGTVQV

-1068 LTTAVDGS
+1068 LTTAADGS

-1136 RIFNTSEKDLIGT
+1136 RIFNTSEKDLTGT

-1159 NAVVL
+1159 NAVVVEL
-1164 EQKQSVTL
+1164 KQSVAL
-1172 NAGGTTP
+1172 KAGGTTP
-1179 VTFNISLSIPEQSS
+1179 VAFDLDPASLLTAQTS
-1193 PTRSLSLHSPLSTQL
+1193 L

-1213 TVSGADFSDGEQ
+1213 TVSGTGFSDGEQ

-1235 HVTVTV
+1235 HVTLTV
-1241 PLTQH
+1241 PVTQH
-1246 HPGVTTVDLAKLVP
+1246 HPGVTTVDLSQLVP

-1265 PKLTVEYTNKPAW
+1265 PKLTVEYTNQPAW

-1306 LGRHILA
+1306 LGRHILK
-1313 QNPQAKRA
+1313 QNPQAERA
-1321 FELWKQEPDANSLM
+1321 FQLWKQETDATSLT
-1335 SALEKNQELKDLLLN
+1335 SALEKNLELKDLLLN
-1350 ETPWVLDADNESEQ
+1350 ETPWVLEADNESEQ

-1382 QSLEKLRKLQ
+1382 QSLDKLRKLQ
-1392 RDNGA
+1392 RSNGA

-1420 LNAMTGH
+1420 LNAMTGENK
-1427 QAETA
+1427 ETA
-1432 PMLNAAFKFMGQEI
+1432 QMLSSAFKFMGKEI
-1446 IDEVKEMKKWA
+1446 IEEVNEMKKWA

-1463 SFPSFKALQWLYL
+1463 TFPSFKALQWLYL

-1494 LLPLLKKEIKN
+1494 LMPLLKKEIKN

-1569 AMQRLTPDDTET
+1569 AMQRLTPADTET
-1581 ITEMQR
+1581 ISEMQR

-1610 FLQGSNALAPQALSV
+1610 FLQGSNALAPQELAV
-1625 LKVDEQPLELPQ
+1625 LKVDEKPLELPK
-1637 ATAAIGYVKTNVPAD
+1637 ATAGIGYVKTNVSAD

-1675 QPTKSVEASASGLT
+1675 QPTKSVEAASSGLT
-1689 VTREII
+1689 VTRE
-1695 SPLSTLHSPLSI
+1695 LLTKG
-1707 PEQSSPTR
+1707 E
-1715 SLSLHSPLKVGD
+1715 LKVGD
-1727 RIKVRITITAD
+1727 RVKVRITITAD

-1744 QLIDRRAA
+1744 QVIDRRAA

-1802 ETGLCTVSCAYAPEF
+1802 ETGLCTVGCAYAPEF
-1817 RGTAKSIT
+1817 RGTAKSMT
-1825 IKVGK
+1825 IKVKK

>member
-1 MMVPF
+1 MKKFVLLLIVMMLPMW
-6 ILFGQSYS
+6 LFGQSYS
-14 ALWNQ
+14 ELWKK
-19 AKEAEEKDLPQTQ
+19 AAEAEEKDLPQTQ
-32 YKVIQKIVAKAEK
+32 YDVLQKIVAKAEQ

-52 LRAEL
+52 LKAEL
-57 NAAQVMSVIA
+57 NAAQVMSMIA
-67 PDSLKPAVEK
+67 PDSLKPAVER
-77 IQQRGEATQ
+77 IRQRGEKTQ
-86 DEVLRLVYQTVLYRV
+86 DEVLRLVYQTILYRV
-101 ISDNRDLEMQAKRP
+101 ISNNRDLEMEVQRP
-115 ELTPQLCEQLA
+115 TLTPQLCEKLA
-126 QVKED
+126 QVKDED
-131 AYEPFVKKGSDSHYF
+131 YVPFVIKGSDSRYF
-146 NHDLLSIVG
+146 NHDLLSVVG
-155 YELDDLQP
+155 YELDDLQS
-163 LYDYYTKTGNRQAAC
+163 LYDYYKQTGNRQAAC
-178 LVVARL
+178 LVLAQL
-184 KHYASIE
+184 KRYASIE
-191 ELDALIQNYRD
+191 ELDALIQEYRD

-208 LAMVRYERMYS
+208 LAIARYERMYGK
-219 MPVAERI
+219 PVAERI
-226 AYIHEALQHWG
+226 AYIHEALQQWG
-237 SWKRIGRLRNAE
+237 SWRRMGTLRNEE
-249 QELTNSQY
+249 QELTNPQY
-257 RVSYDHPVVTPQQTQ
+257 HVAYDKQVVTPQQSQT
-272 MVRLKGLR
+272 VKLERLR
-280 HLSSVTMKVYRL
+280 HLSSLTMKVYRL
-292 NANGDLDASPSYDTG
+292 NANGDLDASPTYDKG
-307 YQKVKRL
+307 YQKIKKL
-314 IQGVAA
+314 ITGVVA
-320 EETRTYTGKE
+320 EETRTYAGKE
-330 PYEFFEDSLTLPALP
+330 AYEFFEDSLTLPGLP

-354 TAPSTEPVRHLYN
+354 SAPSTDPVRRLYY
-367 VTDVYTIMEPQP
+367 VTDVYTIMESQP

-386 VRASTGQPIAGAHLR
+386 VHASTGQPIAGAHLR
-401 ITERN
+401 IRDKH
-406 YGNDQVLNVVTDAK
+406 YAKDQTVTVVTDAK
-420 GEYLLKTNN
+420 GEYLLKTDLL
-429 PRHQREVF
+429 RHQREVF
-437 AYTDDDKAC
+437 AYTEDDKAC
-446 PVFNFYD
+446 PELNTNN
-453 QYSYYQGQD
+453 QYSYYEGQD

-473 SIYRPGQTVHAAAIL
+473 SIYRPGQTVHASAIL

-493 GMEHAVTAHQQVT
+493 GMEHAVTAHKHVT
-506 FVLKDAN
+506 FVLNDAN
-513 GKKVAEKRTT
+513 GKKVAEQSTT

-537 SSGLSGQFTV
+537 ASGLSGRFTV
-547 RVNGQSHVI
+547 RVNGQSHLI

-568 DFPEVKQVYA
+568 DFPEVKQAYA
-578 AGDTITVKGVA
+578 AGDTITVKGTA
-589 MSYAGV
+589 LSYAGV

-624 ILGYGNDGTEVY
+624 VIGYGHDGVEVY
-636 RGTATTDAEGQFEA
+636 QGEAVTDAAGQFEA

-699 LPEKVLRDE
+699 LPEKVLRDD
-708 QNKVTFHLL
+708 QPKVTFHLL
-717 NAAGKDLEA
+717 NAAGKDLDA

-733 KGKWQTTK
+733 NGKWQEVK
-741 ANVSISLSTLHAP
+741 AQQSVAIGDKLK
-754 LSSGKH
+754 SGKH
-760 TLEATCEGDTLQRDF
+760 SLEAICEGDTLQRDF
-775 VVFALD
+775 VVFGLD
-781 DTTPATETDDWFYQ
+781 DTIPATTTDDWFYQ
-795 SATQFPADGKPV
+795 SATQFPADGQPV

-815 PDVHIVYSIFAG
+815 PDVHIVYSLFAG
-827 EKVIESGS
+827 EKVIESGA
-835 IDRSNQLINL
+835 IDRSNQLINRQF
-845 KLTYEEAYGNGLLLT
+845 TYKDTYKNGLLLSF
-860 YAWVKKG
+860 AWVKDG
-867 KCYTHIARI
+867 QCYTHTAQI

-895 LKPGQQ
+895 LTPGQQ

-907 VLDSQG
+907 ILDPQG
-913 KPVDAQL
+913 KPADAQL

-937 SFAPYYN
+937 SLIPYYH

-953 FQVRY
+953 FPNRH
-958 QMSDGASFDWK
+958 QMSGGGSYDWK
-969 RVNEG
+969 HHSVG
-974 ELLFSVFDHSVYP
+974 SLLFSQFDKDVYP
-987 TPYYGRYH
+987 SSYGRYY
-995 FTRGAVTRSRM
+995 FSRGAMMGSHMRM
-1006 KMNKAAGMVMDE
+1006 KAAGMVMDE
-1018 AMPMM
+1018 AV
-1023 AMAEVEEEK
+1023 AMAAPMEVAEEK
-1032 AVVANDEADNAA
+1032 AMVETNEAVDTSV
-1044 ETPQAEETVQV
+1044 ETPQEEASVQV

-1068 LTTAVDGS
+1068 LTTAPDGS
-1076 VVLKFTL
+1076 VALKFTL

-1089 WRLLGLA
+1089 WHLLGLA

-1136 RIFNTSEKDLIGT
+1136 RIFNTSEKDLSGT

-1164 EQKQSVTL
+1164 EQKQTVTMQ
-1172 NAGGTTP
+1172 AGGTTP
-1179 VTFNISLSIPEQSS
+1179 VSFDLDPASLLTAQTS
-1193 PTRSLSLHSPLSTQL
+1193 L

-1225 HYLPILPATE
+1225 HYLPILPATS

-1241 PLTQH
+1241 PVTQH
-1246 HPGVTTVDLAKLVP
+1246 HPGVTTVDLSKLVP

-1265 PKLTVEYTNKPAW
+1265 PKLTVEYTNNPAW

-1283 LSVVGTPDNDNAISL
+1283 LSIVGTPDNDNAISL

-1306 LGRHILA
+1306 LGRHILK
-1313 QNPQAKRA
+1313 QNPQAKRV
-1321 FELWKQEPDANSLM
+1321 FQLWKQEPDANSLT

-1392 RDNGA
+1392 RTNGA

-1420 LNAMTGH
+1420 LKAMAGPNH
-1427 QAETA
+1427 ETTQ
-1432 PMLNAAFKFMGQEI
+1432 MLNAAFKFMGREI

-1463 SFPSFKALQWLYL
+1463 TFPSFKALQWLYL

-1483 LPADVQAANAY
+1483 LPTDVQAANAY
-1494 LLPLLKKEIKN
+1494 LMPLLKKEIKH

-1520 TEPKRAAEYVQ
+1520 TEPKLAAEYVQ

-1569 AMQRLTPDDTET
+1569 AMQRLTPADTET

-1610 FLQGSNALAPQALSV
+1610 FLQGSNALVPQALSV

-1637 ATAAIGYVKTNVPAD
+1637 ATAAIGYVKTNVAAD

-1675 QPTKSVEASASGLT
+1675 QPTKSVEASASGLI
-1689 VTREII
+1689 VTRE
-1695 SPLSTLHSPLSI
+1695 LLTKG
-1707 PEQSSPTR
+1707 E
-1715 SLSLHSPLKVGD
+1715 LKVGD
-1727 RIKVRITITAD
+1727 RVKVRITITAD

-1744 QLIDRRAA
+1744 QVIDRRAA

-1802 ETGLCTVSCAYAPEF
+1802 ETGLCTVGCAYAPEF
-1817 RGTAKSIT
+1817 RGTARSIT
-1825 IKVGK
+1825 IEVKK

>member
-1 MMVPF
+1 MKKFILLLIVMMLPMW
-6 ILFGQSYS
+6 LFGQSYS
-14 ALWNQ
+14 ELWKKAN
-19 AKEAEEKDLPQTQ
+19 EAEEKDLPKTQ
-32 YKVIQKIVAKAEK
+32 YEVLQKIVAKAEK

-52 LRAEL
+52 LKAEL

-67 PDSLKPAVEK
+67 PDSLKPAVER
-77 IQQRGEATQ
+77 IQQRGEATK

-115 ELTPQLCEQLA
+115 ELTPKLCEQLA
-126 QVKED
+126 QVKESV
-131 AYEPFVKKGSDSHYF
+131 YEPFVQKGADSHYF
-146 NHDLLSIVG
+146 NNDLLSVVG

-184 KHYASIE
+184 KRYTSIE
-191 ELDALIQNYRD
+191 EIDSLIQEYRD

-208 LAMVRYERMYS
+208 LAINRYDRMYGQ
-219 MPVAERI
+219 PVAERI
-226 AYIHEALQHWG
+226 AYIHEALQQWG
-237 SWKRIGRLRNAE
+237 SWKRMGVLRNAE
-249 QELTNSQY
+249 KELTNPQY
-257 RVSYDHPVVTPQQTQ
+257 RVSYDHQVVTPQQSQTVQ
-272 MVRLKGLR
+272 LKGLR

-292 NANGDLDASPSYDTG
+292 NANGDLDASPTYDTG
-307 YQKVKRL
+307 YQKVKKL
-314 IQGVAA
+314 IKGVAA
-320 EETRTYTGKE
+320 EETRTYTGKK

-345 VGVYMVEFT
+345 VGVYMVEFISAPT
-354 TAPSTEPVRHLYN
+354 TQPVRRLYY
-367 VTDVYTIMEPQP
+367 VTDVYTIMESQP
-379 DALRYVV
+379 EALRYVV
-386 VRASTGQPIAGAHLR
+386 VHASTGQPIAGAHLR
-401 ITERN
+401 IKERN
-406 YGNDQVLNVVTDAK
+406 YGNDHVLNVVTDAK
-420 GEYLLKTNN
+420 GEYLLKTDR
-429 PRHQREVF
+429 PHRQREVF
-437 AYTDDDKAC
+437 AYTADDKAC
-446 PVFNFYD
+446 PELNASN

-473 SIYRPGQTVHAAAIL
+473 SIYRPGQTVHAAAII

-493 GMEHAVTAHQQVT
+493 GMEHAVTAHKHVN
-506 FVLKDAN
+506 FVLNDAN
-513 GKKVAEKRTT
+513 GKKVAEQSTM
-523 TDEYGTCAAELTIP
+523 TDDYGTCAAELTIP
-537 SSGLSGQFTV
+537 SSGLSGRFTV
-547 RVNGQSHVI
+547 RVNGQSHII

-568 DFPEVKQVYA
+568 DFPEVKQAYA
-578 AGDTITVKGVA
+578 AGDTIKVKGVA
-589 MSYAGV
+589 LSYAGV

-624 ILGYGNDGTEVY
+624 ILGYGHDGIEVY
-636 RGTATTDAEGQFEA
+636 QGEAVTDAEGQFDA

-660 HPMFYSFVVSADV
+660 HPMFYTFIVSADV
-673 TDTAGETHH
+673 TDAAGETHH

-708 QNKVTFHLL
+708 QPKATFHLL
-717 NAAGKDLEA
+717 NAAGKDLDA

-733 KGKWQTTK
+733 SGKWQEIKTQQSVAVGDK
-741 ANVSISLSTLHAP
+741 LK
-754 LSSGKH
+754 SGKH
-760 TLEATCEGDTLQRDF
+760 TLEATCEGDTLQREF
-775 VVFALD
+775 VVFGLD
-781 DTTPATETDDWFYQ
+781 DTTPATTTDDWFYQ

-815 PDVHIVYSIFAG
+815 PDVHIVYSVFAG
-827 EKVIESGS
+827 EKVIESGA
-835 IDRSNQLINL
+835 IDRSNQLINRQF
-845 KLTYEEAYGNGLLLT
+845 TYKDDYENGLLLT
-860 YAWVKKG
+860 FAWVKEG
-867 KCYTHIARI
+867 KCYTHTAQI

-907 VLDSQG
+907 ILDPQG

-937 SFAPYYN
+937 SLVPYYN
-944 LPMPNSHWT
+944 LPMPTSRWNFPS
-953 FQVRY
+953 RY
-958 QMSDGASFDWK
+958 QMSASASYDWK
-969 RVNEG
+969 HVSEG
-974 ELLFSVFDHSVYP
+974 GLVFSVFDHSVYP

-995 FTRGAVTRSRM
+995 FTRGAVMGSRM
-1006 KMNKAAGMVMDE
+1006 KMSKAAGMVYDE

-1032 AVVANDEADNAA
+1032 AVATNDEAADTVA
-1044 ETPQAEETVQV
+1044 ETPQGEEIVQV
-1055 RENLNETAFFYPQ
+1055 RENLDETAFFYPQ
-1068 LTTAVDGS
+1068 LTTAADGS
-1076 VVLKFTL
+1076 VALKFTL

-1131 ATIAA
+1131 ATISA
-1136 RIFNTSEKDLIGT
+1136 RIFNTGEKDLSGT
-1149 AVLRLLNPET
+1149 AMLRFLNPET

-1164 EQKQSVTL
+1164 EQKQTVSMK
-1172 NAGGTTP
+1172 AGGTTP
-1179 VTFNISLSIPEQSS
+1179 VTFNISLS
-1193 PTRSLSLHSPLSTQL
+1193 SLHSPLSTQL

-1213 TVSGADFSDGEQ
+1213 IVSGADFSDGEQ
-1225 HYLPILPATE
+1225 HYLPILPATS

-1241 PLTQH
+1241 PVTQH
-1246 HPGVTTVDLAKLVP
+1246 HPGVTTVDLSKLVP

-1265 PKLTVEYTNKPAW
+1265 PKLTVEYTNQPAW

-1283 LSVVGTPDNDNAISL
+1283 LSVVGRPDNDNAISL

-1313 QNPQAKRA
+1313 QNPQAKRT
-1321 FELWKQEPDANSLM
+1321 FQLWKQEPDANSLT

-1350 ETPWVLDADNESEQ
+1350 ETPWVLDADNETEQ

-1382 QSLEKLRKLQ
+1382 QSLDKLRKLQ
-1392 RDNGA
+1392 RNNGA

-1420 LNAMTGH
+1420 LNAMAGE
-1427 QAETA
+1427 QGETA
-1432 PMLNAAFKFMGQEI
+1432 QMLNAAFKFMGREI
-1446 IDEVKEMKKWA
+1446 IDEVKEMKKWE

-1463 SFPSFKALQWLYL
+1463 TFPSFKALQWLYL

-1494 LLPLLKKEIKN
+1494 LMPLLKKEIKN

-1520 TEPKRAAEYVQ
+1520 TEPKLAAEYVQ

-1569 AMQRLTPDDTET
+1569 AMQRLTPADTET

-1610 FLQGSNALAPQALSV
+1610 FLQGSNALAPQALAV
-1625 LKVDEQPLELPQ
+1625 LKVDEKPLELPK
-1637 ATAAIGYVKTNVPAD
+1637 ATAAIGYVKTNVPAE

-1675 QPTKSVEASASGLT
+1675 QPTKSVEAASSGLT
-1689 VTREII
+1689 VTRE
-1695 SPLSTLHSPLSI
+1695 LLTKG
-1707 PEQSSPTR
+1707 E
-1715 SLSLHSPLKVGD
+1715 LKVGD
-1727 RIKVRITITAD
+1727 RVKVRITITAD

-1794 YIDRTGTY
+1794 YIDRAGTY
-1802 ETGLCTVSCAYAPEF
+1802 ETGLCTVGCAYAPEF
-1817 RGTAKSIT
+1817 RGTARSIT
-1825 IKVGK
+1825 ITVK

>member
-1 MMVPF
+1 MQKKNLAILFMLMLPMW
-6 ILFGQSYS
+6 LFGQSYS
-14 ALWNQ
+14 ELWKKAN
-19 AKEAEEKDLPQTQ
+19 EAEEKDLPKTQ
-32 YKVIQKIVAKAEK
+32 YEVLQKIVAKAEK

-52 LRAEL
+52 LKAEL

-67 PDSLKPAVEK
+67 PDSLKPAVER
-77 IQQRGEATQ
+77 IQQRGEATK

-115 ELTPQLCEQLA
+115 ELTPKLCEQLA
-126 QVKED
+126 QVKESV
-131 AYEPFVKKGSDSHYF
+131 YEPFVQKGADSHYF
-146 NHDLLSIVG
+146 NNDLLSVVG

-184 KHYASIE
+184 KRYTSIE
-191 ELDALIQNYRD
+191 EIDALIQEYRD

-208 LAMVRYERMYS
+208 LAINRYDRMYGQ
-219 MPVAERI
+219 PVAERI
-226 AYIHEALQHWG
+226 AYIHEALQQWG
-237 SWKRIGRLRNAE
+237 SWKRMGVLRNAE
-249 QELTNSQY
+249 KELTNPQY
-257 RVSYDHPVVTPQQTQ
+257 RVSYDHQVVTPQQSQTVQ
-272 MVRLKGLR
+272 LKGLR

-292 NANGDLDASPSYDTG
+292 NANGDLDDSPTYDKG
-307 YQKVKRL
+307 YQKIKKL
-314 IQGVAA
+314 IKGVAA

-330 PYEFFEDSLTLPALP
+330 PYEFFEDTLTLPALP
-345 VGVYMVEFT
+345 VGVYMVEFISAPT
-354 TAPSTEPVRHLYN
+354 TQPVRRLYY
-367 VTDVYTIMEPQP
+367 VTDVYTIMESQP
-379 DALRYVV
+379 EALRYVV
-386 VRASTGQPIAGAHLR
+386 VHASTGQPIAGAHLR
-401 ITERN
+401 IKERN
-406 YGNDQVLNVVTDAK
+406 YGNDHVLNVVTDAK
-420 GEYLLKTNN
+420 GEYLLKTDR
-429 PRHQREVF
+429 PHRQREVF
-437 AYTDDDKAC
+437 AYTADDKAC
-446 PVFNFYD
+446 PELNASN

-473 SIYRPGQTVHAAAIL
+473 SIYRPGQTVHAAAII

-493 GMEHAVTAHQQVT
+493 GMEHAVTAHKHVN
-506 FVLKDAN
+506 FVLNDAN
-513 GKKVAEKRTT
+513 GKKVAEQSTM
-523 TDEYGTCAAELTIP
+523 TDDYGTCAAELTIP

-547 RVNGQSHVI
+547 RVNGQSHII

-568 DFPEVKQVYA
+568 DFPEVKQAYA
-578 AGDTITVKGVA
+578 AGDTIKVKGVA
-589 MSYAGV
+589 LSYAGV

-624 ILGYGNDGTEVY
+624 ILGYGHDGIEVY
-636 RGTATTDAEGQFEA
+636 QGEAVTDAEGQFDA

-660 HPMFYSFVVSADV
+660 HPMFYTFIVSADV

-708 QNKVTFHLL
+708 QPKTTFHLL
-717 NAAGKDLEA
+717 NAAGKDLDA

-733 KGKWQTTK
+733 SGKWQEIKTQQSVAVGDK
-741 ANVSISLSTLHAP
+741 LK
-754 LSSGKH
+754 SGKH
-760 TLEATCEGDTLQRDF
+760 TLEATCEGDTLQREF
-775 VVFALD
+775 VVFGLD
-781 DTTPATETDDWFYQ
+781 DTTPSTTTDDWFYQ
-795 SATQFPADGKPV
+795 SATQFPANGKPV

-815 PDVHIVYSIFAG
+815 PDVHIVYSVFAG
-827 EKVIESGS
+827 EKVIESGA
-835 IDRSNQLINL
+835 IDRSNQLINRQF
-845 KLTYEEAYGNGLLLT
+845 TYKDDYENGLLLT
-860 YAWVKKG
+860 FAWVKEG
-867 KCYTHIARI
+867 RCYTHTAQI

-907 VLDSQG
+907 ILDPQG

-937 SFAPYYN
+937 SLVPYYN
-944 LPMPNSHWT
+944 LPMPTSRWNFPS
-953 FQVRY
+953 RY
-958 QMSDGASFDWK
+958 QMSASASYDWK
-969 RVNEG
+969 HVSEG
-974 ELLFSVFDHSVYP
+974 GLVFSVFDHSVYP

-995 FTRGAVTRSRM
+995 FTRGAVMGSRM
-1006 KMNKAAGMVMDE
+1006 KMSKAAGMVMDE

-1032 AVVANDEADNAA
+1032 AVATNDEAADTVA
-1044 ETPQAEETVQV
+1044 ETPQGEETVQV
-1055 RENLNETAFFYPQ
+1055 RENLDETAFFYPQ
-1068 LTTAVDGS
+1068 LTTAADGS
-1076 VVLKFTL
+1076 VALKFTL

-1131 ATIAA
+1131 ATISA
-1136 RIFNTSEKDLIGT
+1136 RIFNTGEKDLSGT
-1149 AVLRLLNPET
+1149 AMLRFLNPET

-1164 EQKQSVTL
+1164 EQKQTVSMK
-1172 NAGGTTP
+1172 AGGTTP
-1179 VTFNISLSIPEQSS
+1179 VTFNIDFSLFTPHSS
-1193 PTRSLSLHSPLSTQL
+1193 L

-1213 TVSGADFSDGEQ
+1213 IVSGADFSDGEQ
-1225 HYLPILPATE
+1225 HYLPILPATS

-1241 PLTQH
+1241 PVTQH
-1246 HPGVTTVDLAKLVP
+1246 HPGVTTVDLSKLVP

-1265 PKLTVEYTNKPAW
+1265 PKLTVEYTNQPAW

-1283 LSVVGTPDNDNAISL
+1283 LSVVGRPDNDNAISL

-1313 QNPQAKRA
+1313 QNPQAKRT
-1321 FELWKQEPDANSLM
+1321 FQLWKQEPDANSLT

-1350 ETPWVLDADNESEQ
+1350 ETPWVLEADNETEQ

-1382 QSLEKLRKLQ
+1382 QSLDKLRKLQ
-1392 RDNGA
+1392 RNNGA

-1420 LNAMTGH
+1420 LNAMAGE
-1427 QAETA
+1427 QGETA
-1432 PMLNAAFKFMGQEI
+1432 QMLNAAFKFMGREI
-1446 IDEVKEMKKWA
+1446 IDEVKEMKKWE

-1463 SFPSFKALQWLYL
+1463 TFPSFKALQWLYL

-1494 LLPLLKKEIKN
+1494 LMPLLKKEIKN

-1520 TEPKRAAEYVQ
+1520 TEPKLAAEYVQ

-1569 AMQRLTPDDTET
+1569 AMQRLTPADTET

-1625 LKVDEQPLELPQ
+1625 LKVDEKPLELPK
-1637 ATAAIGYVKTNVPAD
+1637 ATAAIGYVKTNVPAE

-1675 QPTKSVEASASGLT
+1675 QPTKSVEATASGLT
-1689 VTREII
+1689 VTRE
-1695 SPLSTLHSPLSI
+1695 LLTKG
-1707 PEQSSPTR
+1707 E
-1715 SLSLHSPLKVGD
+1715 LKVGD

-1794 YIDRTGTY
+1794 YIDRAGTY
-1802 ETGLCTVSCAYAPEF
+1802 ETGLCTVGCAYAPEF
-1817 RGTAKSIT
+1817 RGTARSIT
-1825 IKVGK
+1825 ITVK

>member
-1 MMVPF
+1 MKKYILFVVMMVPMW
-6 ILFGQSYS
+6 LFGQSYS
-14 ALWNQ
+14 ELWKKAN
-19 AKEAEEKDLPQTQ
+19 EAEQKDLPKTQ
-32 YKVIQKIVAKAEK
+32 YEVLQKIVVKAEK

-52 LRAEL
+52 LKAEL
-57 NAAQVMSVIA
+57 NAAQVMGMIA
-67 PDSLKPAVEK
+67 PDSLKPAVER
-77 IQQRGEATQ
+77 IRQRGETTQ

-101 ISDNRDLEMQAKRP
+101 ISNNSDLEMQAKRP
-115 ELTPQLCEQLA
+115 ELTPQLCEKLA

-131 AYEPFVKKGSDSHYF
+131 AYMPFVIKGSDSHYF
-146 NHDLLSIVG
+146 NHDLLSVVG
-155 YELDDLQP
+155 YELDELMP

-178 LVVARL
+178 LVVAQL
-184 KHYASIE
+184 KRYASIE
-191 ELDALIQNYRD
+191 ELDSLIQEYRD

-208 LAMVRYERMYS
+208 LAIARYERMDGQ
-219 MPVAERI
+219 PVAERI
-226 AYIHEALQHWG
+226 AYIHEALQQWG
-237 SWKRIGRLRNAE
+237 GWKRMGTLRNAE
-249 QELTNSQY
+249 QELTNPQY
-257 RVSYDHPVVTPQQTQ
+257 HVSYNRQVVLPQQSQT
-272 MVRLKGLR
+272 VKLERLR

-292 NANGDLDASPSYDTG
+292 NANGDLDASPSYDYG
-307 YQKVKRL
+307 YQKVKKL
-314 IQGVAA
+314 IKGVVA
-320 EETRTYTGKE
+320 EEKRTYTGKE
-330 PYEFFEDSLTLPALP
+330 PYEFFEDSLALPALP

-354 TAPSTEPVRHLYN
+354 TAPSTEPVRKLYY
-367 VTDVYTIMEPQP
+367 VTDVYTIMESQP
-379 DALRYVV
+379 EALRYVV

-401 ITERN
+401 IRDRH
-406 YGNDQVLNVVTDAK
+406 YGKDQAVNVVTDAK
-420 GEYLLKTNN
+420 GEYLLKTGNL
-429 PRHQREVF
+429 RHQHEVF

-446 PVFNFYD
+446 PEQNISN
-453 QYSYYQGQD
+453 QYRYYQGQD

-493 GMEHAVTAHQQVT
+493 GMEHLVTANQPVT
-506 FVLKDAN
+506 FVLNDAN
-513 GKKVAEKRTT
+513 GKKVAEKSTT

-547 RVNGQSHVI
+547 RVNGQSHYI

-568 DFPEVKQVYA
+568 DFPEVKQAYA

-589 MSYAGV
+589 LSYAGV

-624 ILGYGNDGTEVY
+624 VLGYGHDGVEVY
-636 RGTATTDAEGQFEA
+636 SGEAKTDAEGQFEA
-650 QVPFDLPETS
+650 LVPFDLPETS

-708 QNKVTFHLL
+708 QPKATFHLL

-733 KGKWQTTK
+733 KGQWQTVK
-741 ANVSISLSTLHAP
+741 AQQPVAIGETLK
-754 LSSGKH
+754 SGKH
-760 TLEATCEGDTLQRDF
+760 TLEATCEGDTLQREF
-775 VVFALD
+775 VVFSLD
-781 DTTPATETDDWFYQ
+781 DTTPATTTDDWFYQ
-795 SATQFPADGKPV
+795 SASQFPADGKPV

-815 PDVHIVYSIFAG
+815 PDMHIVYSIFAD
-827 EKVIESGS
+827 EKVIETGA
-835 IDRSNQLINL
+835 IDRNNQLINL
-845 KLTYEEAYGNGLLLT
+845 KLTYKEAYGNGLLLT

-867 KCYTHIARI
+867 KCYTHTAQI
-876 KRPLPDKKL
+876 KRPLPEKKL

-907 VLDSQG
+907 VLDPQG

-931 LQAHQW
+931 LQMHQW
-937 SFAPYYN
+937 LFSPYYN
-944 LPMPNSHWT
+944 LSIPNSCWSFPT
-953 FQVRY
+953 RY
-958 QMSDGASFDWK
+958 QMSDGASFNWK
-969 RVNEG
+969 RVNDG
-974 ELLFSVFDHSVYP
+974 ELLFSQFDHQVYP

-995 FTRGAVTRSRM
+995 FTRAAMMGSRM
-1006 KMNKAAGMVMDE
+1006 RMNKAAGMVMDE
-1018 AMPMM
+1018 AVAMVAEPMEKE
-1023 AMAEVEEEK
+1023 AAEEK
-1032 AVVANDEADNAA
+1032 AVVEAETDEIAA
-1044 ETPQAEETVQV
+1044 ETPQEESVQV

-1068 LTTAVDGS
+1068 LTTAADGS
-1076 VVLKFTL
+1076 VALKFIL

-1089 WRLLGLA
+1089 WRFLGLA

-1102 YGTIEGLSVA
+1102 YGTIEGLTVA

-1136 RIFNTSEKDLIGT
+1136 RIFNTCEKDLTGT

-1159 NAVVL
+1159 NAVVA
-1164 EQKQSVTL
+1164 EQKQSVAL
-1172 NAGGTTP
+1172 KAGGTTP
-1179 VTFNISLSIPEQSS
+1179 VSFDLDPASLLTAQTS
-1193 PTRSLSLHSPLSTQL
+1193 L

-1225 HYLPILPATE
+1225 HYLPILPATA

-1241 PLTQH
+1241 PVTQH
-1246 HPGVTTVDLAKLVP
+1246 HSGLTTVDLSKLVP

-1265 PKLTVEYTNKPAW
+1265 PKLTVEYTNNPAW

-1298 AAAYYANS
+1298 AAAYYANA

-1313 QNPQAKRA
+1313 QNPQAKTV
-1321 FELWKQEPDANSLM
+1321 FQLWKQETDATSLT
-1335 SALEKNQELKDLLLN
+1335 STLEKNQELKDLLLN
-1350 ETPWVLDADNESEQ
+1350 ETPWVLDSDNETEQ

-1392 RDNGA
+1392 RNNGA

-1420 LNAMTGH
+1420 LNAMTGENT
-1427 QAETA
+1427 ETA
-1432 PMLNAAFKFMGQEI
+1432 QMLNAAFKFMGREI

-1457 KKGHKP
+1457 KEGHKP

-1483 LPADVQAANAY
+1483 LPADVQAANDY
-1494 LLPLLKKEIKN
+1494 LMPLLKKEIKN

-1520 TEPKRAAEYVQ
+1520 TEPKLATEYVQ

-1552 GYSWF
+1552 TYSWF

-1569 AMQRLTPDDTET
+1569 AMQRLTPADTET

-1610 FLQGSNALAPQALSV
+1610 FLQGSNALAPQELSV
-1625 LKVDEQPLELPQ
+1625 LKVDEQSLELPQ

-1652 SKTLTIEKSSEGTS
+1652 SKTLTIDKSSEGTS

-1675 QPTKSVEASASGLT
+1675 QPTKSVEAASSGLT
-1689 VTREII
+1689 VTRE
-1695 SPLSTLHSPLSI
+1695 LLTKG
-1707 PEQSSPTR
+1707 E
-1715 SLSLHSPLKVGD
+1715 LKMGD
-1727 RIKVRITITAD
+1727 RVKVRITITAD

-1802 ETGLCTVSCAYAPEF
+1802 ETGLCTVGCAYAPEF
-1817 RGTAKSIT
+1817 RATAKSIT
-1825 IKVGK
+1825 IEVK